1 MTGGVQVHR
10 GGKSSGGPV
19 VCAAHPSE
27 DFGPA
32 TAELLGIVARAQT
45 VCVNAHGRPLEQMV
59 DAVEAE
65 RVRLGLP
72 PWIFWGM
79 SGGGFLAQLY
89 AKRHPKAL
97 AGIVVESACPCFKAR
112 VEDSSCVLSPSNAA
126 WVGPLKEAGL
136 AGVDPG
142 SGPTEWME
150 MQGGWNVLRRVKGP
164 AVMVVPGK
172 LDDGMRAAM
181 PALLAFDSRPWLSSV
196 KTPALVIA
204 GSDDPV
210 APLHHVKKVHEALGD
225 RSTWLV
231 VKGGGHVPTTLRHQD
246 VISGYQA
253 FLAKHQLVKA

>member
-1 MTGGVQVHR
+1 MAASVQVHR

-27 DFGPA
+27 VFGEG

-45 VCVNAHGRPLEQMV
+45 VCVNAHGRSLEQMV
-59 DAVEAE
+59 DAIEAE
-65 RVRLGLP
+65 RVRLALP
-72 PWIFWGM
+72 PWVFWGM

-89 AKRHPKAL
+89 AHRHPKAL
-97 AGIVVESACPCFKAR
+97 AAVVVESACPCFKAR
-112 VEDSSCVLSPSNAA
+112 LDDASCVLSPRSSA
-126 WVGPLKEAGL
+126 WQQPLKEAGL
-136 AGVDPG
+136 SGEDPG
-142 SGPTEWME
+142 AGPTEWVE
-150 MQGGWNVLRRVKGP
+150 LSGVGTVLRRVNGP

-181 PALLAFDSRPWLSSV
+181 PALLAFDARPWLSSV

-231 VKGGGHVPTTLRHQD
+231 IKGGGHVPSSIRHPD
-246 VISGYQA
+246 VVSGYQA